1 MKFSLLDQG
10 PFSGLQVWRVPVS
23 RPPAAMPTPPGFL
36 RCPHQRVTFSFPT
49 QGCSSSRDYLAVQGP
64 DKLTTEDFWTLVWE
78 QDIHTILTLLPW
90 QEMGEV
96 RHCACCSLVELLVT
110 AVMSAI
116 HTNQTC
122 CCAQVPHDVCWP
134 LEGDSLCTKLLTIQC
149 GTEKPASGWRCIQL
163 KVKHVRLCGAV
174 LGCWRGTG

>member
-23 RPPAAMPTPPGFL
+23 RPPQQCPPPAWVL
-36 RCPHQRVTFSFPT
+36 CHPHRVTFSFPT
-49 QGCSSSRDYLAVQGP
+49 QGCGSSRDYLAVQGP

-96 RHCACCSLVELLVT
+96 RHSARCSSVELLV
-110 AVMSAI
+110 
-116 HTNQTC
+116 
-122 CCAQVPHDVCWP
+122 W
-134 LEGDSLCTKLLTIQC
+134 
-149 GTEKPASGWRCIQL
+149 
-163 KVKHVRLCGAV
+163 
-174 LGCWRGTG
+174 